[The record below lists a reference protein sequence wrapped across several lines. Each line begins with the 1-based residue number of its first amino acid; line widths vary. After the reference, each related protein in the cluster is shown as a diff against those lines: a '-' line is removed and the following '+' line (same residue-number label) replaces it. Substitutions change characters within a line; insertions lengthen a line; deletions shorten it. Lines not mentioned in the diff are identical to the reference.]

1 MIILKSRAENT
12 SSRCKI
18 SGTLSLPI
26 NPGEE
31 RGQRSEVRQDAR
43 RSRVGAAAG
52 RRHHKNNTMSS
63 ERPLKTAVS
72 VRGGKSDG
80 TGGIHLTPELIA
92 RVATF
97 ADAVGSPDVMN
108 ICIAVGPDTSRPVRY
123 YYLKRNVTFLARV
136 IEILRKKRLRHIGSK
151 KVCLNHLAWMEVNA
165 DWRTIAVRDDWL
177 EALKLA
183 SKRRETD
190 QSKFNESHPL
200 IAFNNPA
207 VAVQIGLFDSLKH
220 LVEDKGIDVNSFEWT
235 AFGSSKR
242 MHLLFYA
249 SHFRQKKIFKY
260 LLNRPDFNLRCKASE
275 KDGSHSLFL
284 NLLDRDSSET
294 GRFEHPFLTMF
305 MQHPEFDI
313 NGQITPFAL
322 PQSETLVTPLFCATL
337 LCCHVLSTDQLNEE
351 MFRRTLQA
359 LDVLLSADADP
370 NLSFPDCSSPRAYLV
385 RAKEA
390 AQMGNIPGI
399 SAEDYETRE
408 RYWDEAVALLEKY
421 A

>member
-1 MIILKSRAENT
+1 
-12 SSRCKI
+12 
-18 SGTLSLPI
+18 
-26 NPGEE
+26 
-31 RGQRSEVRQDAR
+31 
-43 RSRVGAAAG
+43 
-52 RRHHKNNTMSS
+52 MSS
-63 ERPLKTAVS
+63 ERPLKKARTSKDAAVF

-80 TGGIHLTPELIA
+80 TGGIHLTTELVA

-108 ICIAVGPDTSRPVRY
+108 ICLAVGPDTSRTIRY
-123 YYLKRNVTFLARV
+123 YYLKRNVKFLARAIV
-136 IEILRKKRLRHIGSK
+136 ILRKKRLRQFGSK
-151 KVCLNHLAWMEVNA
+151 KVCLMHLAWMEVNA

-260 LLNRPDFNLRCKASE
+260 LLNRPDFNLRCKAIE
-275 KDGSHSLFL
+275 NGSHSLFL
-284 NLLDRDSSET
+284 NLLCLDPVSGET
-294 GRFEHPFLTMF
+294 GRFEHPFFTML
-305 MQHPEFDI
+305 MQHPDFDI
-313 NGQITPFAL
+313 NGQIIPHVWT
-322 PQSETLVTPLFCATL
+322 QSETLVTPLFCATFQ
-337 LCCHVLSTDQLNEE
+337 CCYVLSTDQFNEE
-351 MFRRTLQA
+351 KFRRTLQA
-359 LDVLLSADADP
+359 LDDLLSADADP
-370 NLSFPDCSSPRAYLV
+370 NLSFPGCSSPISSLRMSQRSAMYREAY
-385 RAKEA
+385 K
-390 AQMGNIPGI
+390 
-399 SAEDYETRE
+399 TRE
-408 RYWDEAVALLEKY
+408 RYWDETVALLEKY